1 MRGNAADPAL
11 QGRAAIPGDRVE
23 DRPQREAALAR
34 KVKGWLTNRDLPAFD
49 GADLEGFSRPGRKGG
64 GDFFDV
70 MAVDQNRWGILLG
83 QASGNGYQ
91 AALSASVALSYFR
104 SAAPGTLSPA
114 ELLSS
119 VNNLL
124 FAYRTAT
131 SASITAAYAI
141 YDVRDRTLLLANAG
155 QCHPLL
161 NARPTEVA
169 GLPLGLGR
177 VARFPQLALT
187 LKPGESVVWYTSGIV
202 SVHRT
207 AGEPLGNEGWIALVR
222 EQTAGSEHPSTLRD
236 RLEQAVGDGLSN
248 EDVSFVSMVTK

>member
-1 MRGNAADPAL
+1 MSRSSEDPARQAVATL
-11 QGRAAIPGDRVE
+11 PGGRGA
-23 DRPQREAALAR
+23 DRPRREAELAR
-34 KVKGWLTNRDLPAFD
+34 KVKGWLTARALPAFE
-49 GADLEGFSRPGRKGG
+49 GADLESFSRPGHQAG

-83 QASGNGYQ
+83 QASGSGYH

-161 NARPTEVA
+161 NGRATEVA

-177 VARFPQLALT
+177 EARFPQLALT
-187 LKPGESVVWYTSGIV
+187 LKPGESLVWYTSGIA
-202 SVHRT
+202 SVPRV
-207 AGEPLGNEGWIALVR
+207 AGDLLGLDGWIALVR
-222 EQTAGSEHPSTLRD
+222 EQTAGSERPWALRD
-236 RLEQAVGDGLSN
+236 RLEEAIGDSLSN
-248 EDVSFVSMVTK
+248 EDVSFVAMVTK

>member
-1 MRGNAADPAL
+1 MRGSSESPEVQGAATVLGGPLA
-11 QGRAAIPGDRVE
+11 DRS
-23 DRPQREAALAR
+23 QREAEFAR
-34 KVKGWLTNRDLPAFD
+34 KVKGWLTARALPAFE
-49 GADLEGFSRPGRKGG
+49 GADLESFSRPGRQAG

-70 MAVDQNRWGILLG
+70 MAVDQNRWGLLLG

-91 AALSASVALSYFR
+91 AALAASIALSYFR

-114 ELLSS
+114 ELLCS

-177 VARFPQLALT
+177 VARFPQLVLT
-187 LKPGESVVWYTSGIV
+187 LKPGESLIWYSSGIM
-202 SVHRT
+202 SLPGA
-207 AGEPLGNEGWIALVR
+207 AGEPLGLEGWLALVR
-222 EQTAGSEHPSTLRD
+222 EQIAGSERQRTLRD
-236 RLEQAVGDGLSN
+236 RLTEATGDGLSTA
-248 EDVSFVSMVTK
+248 DVSFLSMVTK